1 MNKVVF
7 GILTIL
13 FNSIGVPCFIAGNK
27 KAGIVRII
35 LDVVLSFVCVGVV
48 FSIINGVM
56 GIIQGIKILT
66 MSDEAYEAAD
76 KATLLAGIPSGKPK
90 AEAEAD
96 AE

>member
-13 FNSIGVPCFIAGNK
+13 FNQIGVPCFIAGNA
-27 KAGIVRII
+27 KAGILRIVLGAVTCGI
-35 LDVVLSFVCVGVV
+35 LFAVNA
-48 FSIINGVM
+48 II

-76 KATLLAGIPSGKPK
+76 KATLLAGVPSGKPK
-90 AEAEAD
+90 AEAD

>member
-1 MNKVVF
+1 MNKTVF

-13 FNSIGVPCFIAGNK
+13 FNAIGVPCFIAGK
-27 KAGIVRII
+27 TKAGIIRII
-35 LDVVLSFVCVGVV
+35 LDVVLDVVCIG
-48 FSIINGVM
+48 FIFATINGII
-56 GIIQGIKILT
+56 GIIQGIKILC
-66 MSDEAYEAAD
+66 MSNEDYEAAD

>member
-13 FNSIGVPCFIAGNK
+13 FNGLGIPCFIAGK
-27 KAGIVRII
+27 VKAGIVRII
-35 LDVVLSFVCVGVV
+35 LDVVLCVVCVGFV
-48 FSIINGVM
+48 FAIINGIM
-56 GIIQGIKILT
+56 GIIQGIKILC
-66 MSDEAYEAAD
+66 MSNEEYEAAD

-90 AEAEAD
+90 AD

>member
-1 MNKVVF
+1 MNKIAF

-13 FNSIGVPCFIAGNK
+13 FNTIGVPCFIAGK
-27 KAGIVRII
+27 AKAGIIRII

-48 FSIINGVM
+48 FSIINGIM
-56 GIIQGIKILT
+56 GIIQGIKILC
-66 MSDEAYEAAD
+66 MSNEAYEAAD

-90 AEAEAD
+90 AEAD

>member
-1 MNKVVF
+1 MNKIVF

-13 FNSIGVPCFIAGNK
+13 FNQIGVPCFIAGNA
-27 KAGIVRII
+27 KAGILRI
-35 LDVVLSFVCVGVV
+35 VLGVV
-48 FSIINGVM
+48 TCGIIGFINAIL

-90 AEAEAD
+90 AEAE
-96 AE
+96 